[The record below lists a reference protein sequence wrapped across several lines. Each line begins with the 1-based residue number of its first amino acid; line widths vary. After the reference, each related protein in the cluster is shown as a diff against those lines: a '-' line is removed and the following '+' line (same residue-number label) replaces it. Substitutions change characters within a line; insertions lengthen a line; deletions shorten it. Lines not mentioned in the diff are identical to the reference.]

1 MVCIY
6 LAAIGINIQLLAGD
20 VPRTTLMEPS
30 KTSKPVW
37 EEFLRFGALG
47 WLLSAFMIVGNL
59 AAAQT
64 SSAPGQG
71 GTSSTYGSL
80 PENPALQ
87 SNPGTGLSFPAQTPF
102 SGSVPEG
109 KATGEVLQLSFQ
121 DALDRALRN
130 NLGLLLQSDSRL
142 AARGARWRELSDLL
156 PHLSASATQSV
167 EQIDLAALGFR
178 FHFPGVPNVV
188 GPVGIF
194 QSGIFLNQ
202 SVFDF
207 NAIQRTRGA
216 REDEKAA
223 EQSVKNARELVVL
236 AVGNVYLL
244 CLSSAA
250 RVDTAQAEVQT
261 AQALYEKASD
271 QQKAGV
277 SPNIDVLRAR
287 VELQTRQTQYI
298 IAKNDY
304 AKEKL
309 QLGRVIGL
317 PAGQEFTLTTEAPYQ
332 PLATSSLEEDLRRA
346 YLSRPDY
353 LAAVLQVRA
362 AEARRRAATA
372 QHYPTLGIGGDYGAA
387 GVNIGQSHGVFQ
399 IGATLNIP
407 ITAGGRTHA
416 DVLEAEASLR
426 QTRQQL
432 DNLRGQIDYQVR
444 AALLDLSAASD
455 QVEVA
460 RSSVDLAN
468 QTLVQARDRFAAGVT
483 DNLEVVEAQEAVAAS
498 NETYISSLYAHNLAK
513 VELAT
518 AIGFAEEGVKQYLQ
532 GK

>member
-1 MVCIY
+1 
-6 LAAIGINIQLLAGD
+6 
-20 VPRTTLMEPS
+20 
-30 KTSKPVW
+30 
-37 EEFLRFGALG
+37 
-47 WLLSAFMIVGNL
+47 MIVCDF
-59 AAAQT
+59 AAAQA
-64 SSAPGQG
+64 SGASGQG
-71 GTSSTYGSL
+71 GSSPTYGGL
-80 PENPALQ
+80 PQSPGNQASPA
-87 SNPGTGLSFPAQTPF
+87 GITTFPAQTPF
-102 SGSVPEG
+102 GGSVPEG

-121 DALDRALRN
+121 DALARGLRN
-130 NLGLLLQSDSRL
+130 NLGLLLQSDSHL
-142 AARGARWRELSDLL
+142 AARGAKWRELSDLL
-156 PHLSASATQSV
+156 PHLSASATQSA

-178 FHFPGVPNVV
+178 FNFPGIPQVV
-188 GPVGIF
+188 GPIGVF

-207 NAIQRTRGA
+207 NAIERTRGA

-223 EQSVKNARELVVL
+223 EQTVKNARELVVL

-244 CLSSAA
+244 TLSGSA

-261 AQALYEKASD
+261 AQALYDKAED

-277 SPNIDVLRAR
+277 SPTIDVLRAR
-287 VELQTRQTQYI
+287 VELQTRQQQFI
-298 IAKNDY
+298 VAKNDY
-304 AKEKL
+304 AKQKL

-317 PAGQEFTLTTEAPYQ
+317 PAGQEFALTTQAPYQ
-332 PLATSSLEEDLRRA
+332 PLATSGLEEDLRRA

-372 QHYPTLGIGGDYGAA
+372 QHYPTVDIAGDYGAA

-399 IGATLNIP
+399 VGATLNIP

-426 QTRQQL
+426 EDRQQL
-432 DNLRGQIDYQVR
+432 DNLRGQIDYEVR
-444 AALLDLSAASD
+444 SALLDLSAAAD

-483 DNLEVVEAQEAVAAS
+483 DNLEVVEAQEALAS
-498 NETYISSLYAHNLAK
+498 ANESYISSLYAHNLAK
-513 VELAT
+513 VELAR
-518 AIGFAEEGVKQYLQ
+518 AVGFAEEGVKQYLQ